1 MAKTIA
7 ENLQNIIDVK
17 KKIQKD
23 RYIEYGVPFSEY
35 PERLNDILYVN
46 PVQPLTITKQNAC
59 ILNWYKKVI
68 VESVDIS
75 ESDWNYYNDD
85 FYIIDEND
93 GISDSELADYYD
105 RNIIS
110 ASIKNLLNER
120 IKTHGGIYTF
130 IQYATDDLSPLLFD
144 NNIYDFVLNLIDF
157 TNIDIS
163 KLTNFGSMFDGC
175 SSLTS
180 VPELN
185 TQNGTNFGCMFS
197 GCSSLTSVPELNT
210 QNGTNFSYMFSGCS
224 SLTSVPELNT
234 QNGTNFSYMFS
245 GCSSLTSVPELNTQ
259 NGTNFSNM
267 FSGCSSLTSV
277 PELNTQNGT
286 NFSHMFSGCSSLTS
300 VPELNTQNGTNFS
313 YMFSGCSSLTSVPE
327 LNTQN
332 GTNLDDIFHWC
343 SNLTYIPALDASNVR
358 YVTTVYDPCY
368 GCGIEKTDE
377 NVLKS
382 QTSIYFGGFK
392 GLKDHNL
399 RISTN
404 YSLKTT
410 NTWTQVACP
419 LFTSESI
426 TDIFNNLGTNDAS
439 NIKRIIVSQKQ
450 PITDEQKAIATN
462 KGWTIEII

>member
-46 PVQPLTITKQNAC
+46 PVQPLTITKQNAY

-75 ESDWNYYNDD
+75 ESDLNYYYDD

-144 NNIYDFVLNLIDF
+144 NNIYDFELNLIDF

-163 KLTNFGSMFDGC
+163 KLTNFSYMFK
-175 SSLTS
+175 
-180 VPELN
+180 
-185 TQNGTNFGCMFS
+185 

-210 QNGTNFSYMFSGCS
+210 QNGTNFSYMF
-224 SLTSVPELNT
+224 N
-234 QNGTNFSYMFS
+234 
-245 GCSSLTSVPELNTQ
+245 
-259 NGTNFSNM
+259 
-267 FSGCSSLTSV
+267 
-277 PELNTQNGT
+277 
-286 NFSHMFSGCSSLTS
+286 
-300 VPELNTQNGTNFS
+300 
-313 YMFSGCSSLTSVPE
+313 GCSSLTSVPE

-332 GTNLDDIFHWC
+332 GTNLDDIFYWC

-358 YVTTVYDPCY
+358 YVTTIYDPCY

-404 YSLKTT
+404 YSLKTGSS
-410 NTWTQVACP
+410 WTLVACP

-462 KGWTIEII
+462 KGWTIEIV

>member
-46 PVQPLTITKQNAC
+46 PVQPLTITEQNAC

-75 ESDWNYYNDD
+75 ESDWNYYYND

-144 NNIYDFVLNLIDF
+144 NNIYDFGLNLIDF

-163 KLTNFGSMFDGC
+163 KLTNFGCMFDGC

-185 TQNGTNFGCMFS
+185 TQNGTNFSCMFN

-210 QNGTNFSYMFSGCS
+210 QNGTNFSC
-224 SLTSVPELNT
+224 
-234 QNGTNFSYMFS
+234 
-245 GCSSLTSVPELNTQ
+245 
-259 NGTNFSNM
+259 
-267 FSGCSSLTSV
+267 
-277 PELNTQNGT
+277 
-286 NFSHMFSGCSSLTS
+286 MFSGCSSLTS

-332 GTNLDDIFHWC
+332 GTNLDDIFYWC
-343 SNLTYIPALDASNVR
+343 SNLTCIPALDASNVR
-358 YVTTVYDPCY
+358 DVTTIYDPCY

-377 NVLKS
+377 NVFKS

-404 YSLKTT
+404 YSLKTGS
-410 NTWTQVACP
+410 NWTQVACP

>member
-35 PERLNDILYVN
+35 PELLNDILYVN
-46 PVQPLTITKQNAC
+46 PVQPLTITEQNAC

-110 ASIKNLLNER
+110 ASIKNLLYER

-130 IQYATDDLSPLLFD
+130 IQYTTDDLSPLLFD
-144 NNIYDFVLNLIDF
+144 NNIYDLIDF

-163 KLTNFGSMFDGC
+163 KLTNFRCMFRNCSSLTSVPELNTQNGTNFSGMFSGC

-185 TQNGTNFGCMFS
+185 TQNGTNFCNMFS

-224 SLTSVPELNT
+224 S
-234 QNGTNFSYMFS
+234 
-245 GCSSLTSVPELNTQ
+245 
-259 NGTNFSNM
+259 
-267 FSGCSSLTSV
+267 
-277 PELNTQNGT
+277 
-286 NFSHMFSGCSSLTS
+286 
-300 VPELNTQNGTNFS
+300 
-313 YMFSGCSSLTSVPE
+313 
-327 LNTQN
+327 
-332 GTNLDDIFHWC
+332 
-343 SNLTYIPALDASNVR
+343 LTYIPALDASNVR

-377 NVLKS
+377 NVFKS

-404 YSLKTT
+404 YSLKIT
-410 NTWTQVACP
+410 NTWTLVACP

-439 NIKRIIVSQKQ
+439 NIKLIVSQMQ